1 MLTRHNQNTA
11 RTSTASGKHGRLVFF
26 LASTLFLAGCADRF
40 QPDAVAEI
48 QVVPVTVAAKV
59 LNQTQLDAF
68 FDDNRTDLLT
78 LPTRIGYAQGSEKLA
93 ASFRRQLLAQGADPD
108 NVDLLHLPGEG
119 RGVTVSFV
127 RQRVQA
133 SACPSYSSGNE
144 LGFERKPQAMGC
156 YVESNRWMSLQH
168 PERAAQP
175 AAMDKV
181 R

>member
-1 MLTRHNQNTA
+1 M
-11 RTSTASGKHGRLVFF
+11 FF

-48 QVVPVTVAAKV
+48 QVVPVTVAAKA

-68 FDDNRTDLLT
+68 FDDNRTDLLI
-78 LPTRIGYAQGSEKLA
+78 LPTTIGYAQGSEKLA

-108 NVDLLHLPGEG
+108 NVDLLHLKGEG

-127 RQRVQA
+127 RQRTQV
-133 SACPSYSSGNE
+133 SECRPYRYVNE
-144 LGFERKPQAMGC
+144 LGFGHTPQATGC
-156 YVESNRWMSLQH
+156 YVEGNRWLSLQH